1 MSAVVKKNF
10 MKFNGSKYFRGN
22 AHLVEILTFGEKKT
36 PVFGVNKLDPE
47 AKVARRHIDDGKVKV
62 GTTVDIN
69 WTSSKSSDF
78 NIGVPIKAF
87 KLGGGFNSNVQHGG
101 SVKLLNVFINEGPL
115 KKVLNNGA
123 TTAKNYLDDEGN
135 DGRIVSEIWIVLEA
149 DLANKWQNQGG
160 GGVSAEI
167 AGTTLGLDLSLGSSG
182 TQTITISSGTTF
194 AYKLHKVKKWKN
206 GDIDDM
212 EADYFGD
219 Q

>member
-1 MSAVVKKNF
+1 MSAVIKKNF

-22 AHLVEILTFGEKKT
+22 AHLIEILTFGEKKT
-36 PVFGVNKLDPE
+36 PAFGVNKLDPE
-47 AKVARRHIDDGKVKV
+47 AKVARRHVDTGKVKV
-62 GTTVDIN
+62 GTVIDVN

-87 KLGGGFNSNVQHGG
+87 KLGGGYNSNVQHGG
-101 SVKLLNVFINEGPL
+101 AVKLLNVYINEGPL
-115 KKVLNNGA
+115 KTVLNNGA
-123 TTAKNYLDDEGN
+123 TTARNFLDDEGS
-135 DGRIVSEIWIVLEA
+135 DGRIVSEVWVVLEA
-149 DLANKWQNQGG
+149 ALANKWEREGN

-182 TQTITISSGTTF
+182 SQTIEISSGTTF
-194 AYKLHKVKKWKN
+194 AYKMHKVKKWKS

-212 EADYFGD
+212 EADYYGG